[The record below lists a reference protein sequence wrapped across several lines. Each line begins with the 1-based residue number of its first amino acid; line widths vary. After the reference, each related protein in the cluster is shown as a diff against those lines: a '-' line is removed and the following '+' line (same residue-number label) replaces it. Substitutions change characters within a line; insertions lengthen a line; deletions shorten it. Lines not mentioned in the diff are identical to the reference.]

1 MKNVDFLAVAREV
14 NAQVAYYSRRRKR
27 SSVLEEDLRGHAW
40 DIALDALQR
49 YDPAKGRVGPY
60 LGGILRKQIANYLIL
75 TGSPA
80 HGSIRHAR
88 DALCKARS
96 VPVLADREKAEDG
109 SPAPGVVL
117 EADESSWAEQVLA
130 DEGWRERVAARL
142 KMAAGDEGAEGLAV
156 LLGEKSP
163 RNWPKRIRESV
174 QVARER
180 IAADGWLATYWGAT
194 DHERL
199 VALRLALSKLVPG
212 VAARC
217 GGRIAVDDLAHAAL
231 RLGFS
236 SDELRAEYAKGRM
249 RSPEEREASVLVL
262 LRPGTSDPEA
272 HLRTCVVLRRVFP
285 GDEPGD
291 TYETASYLARIGVG
305 PDLLER
311 VADAPGGWE
320 NVSALVGECW
330 R

>member
-1 MKNVDFLAVAREV
+1 MKDVDFLAVAREV
-14 NAQVAYYSRRRKR
+14 NAQVAYYSGKRKR

-40 DIALDALQR
+40 DVALDALQG

-96 VPVLADREKAEDG
+96 IPVLTDREEAEDG

-117 EADESSWAEQVLA
+117 EDERSWADEVLA

-142 KMAAGDEGAEGLAV
+142 KKAAGEEGAEGLAV
-156 LLGEKSP
+156 LLEEKSP
-163 RNWPKRIRESV
+163 GGWPKRLRESV
-174 QVARER
+174 RIAQER

-199 VALRLALSKLVPG
+199 VALRLALSELVPG

-217 GGRIAVDDLAHAAL
+217 GGRTAVDGLAHAAL

-236 SDELRAEYAKGRM
+236 SDELRAEYMKGRK
-249 RSPEEREASVLVL
+249 RSPEQREASVLAL
-262 LRPGTSDPEA
+262 LRPGAVDPEA
-272 HLRTCVVLRRVFP
+272 NLRTCVILRRVFP

-291 TYETASYLARIGVG
+291 TYETALYLERVGVG

-320 NVSALVGECW
+320 NVSALIGECW